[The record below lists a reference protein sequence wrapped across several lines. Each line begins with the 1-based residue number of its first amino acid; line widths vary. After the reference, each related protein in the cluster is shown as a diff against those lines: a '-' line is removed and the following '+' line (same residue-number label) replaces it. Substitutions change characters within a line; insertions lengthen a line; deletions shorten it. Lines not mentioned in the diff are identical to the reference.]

1 LTEYIPKPPTTNN
14 RNMDYKKLYE
24 HSLKER
30 VADEKMIAKLK
41 KEKEDLLQLIAGNY
55 DAEPTVKKL
64 IQGYFKQEFIDSNEE
79 RWDELGLEFDE
90 EGYECYCSEC
100 GENLEKP
107 DPNMSNKEFERWFCE
122 DETMGEDIM
131 CKKCRE
137 K

>member
-1 LTEYIPKPPTTNN
+1 VSFGSNHLRIVGSGHFVV
-14 RNMDYKKLYE
+14 D
-24 HSLKER
+24 
-30 VADEKMIAKLK
+30 
-41 KEKEDLLQLIAGNY
+41 EDLFCISQGLFLRSKKAG
-55 DAEPTVKKL
+55 AVVLLPCVMIL
-64 IQGYFKQEFIDSNEE
+64 RSFVFQEFIDSNEE